1 MESYKEYL
9 KRLNKLNEYNI
20 FLKKYKKKDNITNIK
35 LFYNKYIFISI
46 VDFEE
51 ENYNLFTNI
60 KNFKRYLNKNPNK
73 KKNKNIIK
81 EEKTYR
87 IFLR

>member
-20 FLKKYKKKDNITNIK
+20 YLKNSNKKDNINNIK

-51 ENYNLFTNI
+51 KNYNLFTNG
-60 KNFKRYLNKNPNK
+60 KTFKRYLNKNPNK

>member
-60 KNFKRYLNKNPNK
+60 KNFKRYLNKN
-73 KKNKNIIK
+73 IIK

>member
-20 FLKKYKKKDNITNIK
+20 FLKKSNKKDNITNIK

-46 VDFEE
+46 VDFKEK
-51 ENYNLFTNI
+51 NYNLFTNV
-60 KNFKRYLNKNPNK
+60 KTFKRYLKENTKKKK
-73 KKNKNIIK
+73 KKNKIK
-81 EEKTYR
+81 KEKTYR